1 MVIRLI
7 DLQRKSYSA
16 STDVTEMSGWV
27 EIELAGKKK
36 KSNLN
41 YTLKY
46 INNSTAVLTGRKKL
60 TFSEFGLKPP
70 TKFNGNVM
78 VRDQIDVAFT
88 LQLQRI

>member
-1 MVIRLI
+1 
-7 DLQRKSYSA
+7 
-16 STDVTEMSGWV
+16 MSGWV

-36 KSNLN
+36 NSDLN

-60 TFSEFGLKPP
+60 SFSEFGLKPP
-70 TKFNGNVM
+70 TNFNGNVV

-88 LQLQRI
+88 LQL